1 MFESIGLAL
10 AQDDAPIFEPP
21 WWLDAALPDE
31 PWTDADALEQALAG
45 PVGLSHLAH
54 LMEIDAASLTADAAV
69 TFAQEVDRFAA
80 FAAGL
85 QAQTRASV
93 AARLVEDAG
102 ADAAFVTPQMLASA
116 ELAAALRLSP
126 RSMDAQLELAAE
138 LAGPMA
144 PLRDALLAGRISAGH
159 AAAISRELNRV
170 PMAHDSAQA
179 DAFAAV
185 CDRILT
191 IVVPHAESHTPGQS
205 ARRTRMLIVA
215 ADPSSLA
222 EQRRNDAQ
230 RDHGVWLTPTD
241 SGSCEFLAVM
251 PIAHGLAMFDAVN
264 ALAQHDKFE
273 TSDGCITA
281 GQRRVAA
288 LATLVLEDPSAAAAA
303 GRPVAEA
310 KVNARVNVLVPL
322 ASLVDPGVHA
332 QGGTI
337 GGEPVLADVIV
348 DLLAQAGPVST
359 LRRLVIDQEGCV
371 IDAGRARYAISDV
384 QRSLIDLR
392 DGTCRFPGCTRRA
405 SRCEV
410 DHATAWDDGG
420 HTDLANLGALCK
432 HHHQLKTHGGWRIT
446 GSVRSGACTW
456 RSPLGRVYE
465 HRPPPLVPP
474 GAETVPQHSIA
485 SGDAEPPP
493 F

>member
-1 MFESIGLAL
+1 MFESIGVAL
-10 AQDDAPIFEPP
+10 AGGDAPILEPP

-31 PWTDADALEQALAG
+31 PWTDADALEQALAT

-54 LMEIDAASLTADAAV
+54 LMDIDAASLTADAAV

-93 AARLVEDAG
+93 AARLVDDASG
-102 ADAAFVTPQMLASA
+102 DATFVTAQMLASA

-126 RSMDAQLELAAE
+126 RSMDAQLERAAE

-144 PLRDALLAGRISAGH
+144 PLREALLAGRISAGH
-159 AAAISRELNRV
+159 VAAISRELNRV
-170 PMAHDSAQA
+170 PAAHDPAHA
-179 DAFAAV
+179 DAFAAL
-185 CDRILT
+185 CHRILA

-205 ARRTRMLIVA
+205 ARRTRMLLVA
-215 ADPSSLA
+215 ADPSSAA
-222 EQRRNDAQ
+222 EHRQHDAQ
-230 RDHGVWLTPTD
+230 RDHGVWLTPTE

-251 PIAHGLAMFDAVN
+251 PIAHGLAVLDAVT
-264 ALAQHDKFE
+264 ALAQHDTFQ
-273 TSDGCITA
+273 TSEGCITA

-288 LATLVLEDPSAAAAA
+288 LVTLVLDDPRAAAAA
-303 GRPVAEA
+303 GGPVAEA

-322 ASLVDPGVHA
+322 ASLLDPGVHA
-332 QGGTI
+332 PGGTI
-337 GGEPVLADVIV
+337 GGEPVTADVIA
-348 DLLAQAGPVST
+348 DLLTQAGPATT
-359 LRRLVIDQEGCV
+359 LRRLVIDPDGCV

-384 QRSLIDLR
+384 QRTLIDLR

-405 SRCEV
+405 SRCEI

-420 HTDLANLGALCK
+420 PTDLANLGALCK

-446 GSVRSGACTW
+446 SSVRTGACTW

-465 HRPPPLVPP
+465 HRPPPLTPP
-474 GAETVPQHSIA
+474 GPETAPQHPNA
-485 SGDAEPPP
+485 SRDTEPPP